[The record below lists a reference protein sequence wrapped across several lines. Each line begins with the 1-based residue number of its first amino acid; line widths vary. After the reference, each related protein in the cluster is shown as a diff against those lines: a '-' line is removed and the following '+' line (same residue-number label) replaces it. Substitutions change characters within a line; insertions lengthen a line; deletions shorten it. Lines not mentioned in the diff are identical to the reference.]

1 MAIQNNQPDSEKPDK
16 SKLMIMV
23 IVGLAVLLLLAQKF
37 GCGPVKTEEKIEWID
52 R

>member
-1 MAIQNNQPDSEKPDK
+1 MAIQDNQPNTDKPDK
-16 SKLMIMV
+16 SKLIIMA
-23 IVGLAVLLLLAQKF
+23 IVALAVIMLLAQKF